1 MADLKGKVAVITG
14 AASGIGLAGVEVFIA
29 AGAKVIAYDRL
40 ITKTANVDYY
50 TTFDNFGVGVLQA
63 TDSIAFLSRDVAEQF
78 AKDGLLARLPL
89 RLGDTRMRIG
99 AIWMRERHMAMEL
112 KLVHMVLRECTQ
124 MIATGE
130 AEAQPPRWP
139 MPFEPQPLHHHE
151 FW

>member
-1 MADLKGKVAVITG
+1 MILSPQGTQIRQHIDAFLTQNAIQI
-14 AASGIGLAGVEVFIA
+14 S
-29 AGAKVIAYDRL
+29 RL
-40 ITKTANVDYY
+40 QVDSSSIM
-50 TTFDNFGVGVLQA
+50 TNVGVLQA

-78 AKDGLLARLPL
+78 ANDGLLARLPL
-89 RLGDTRMRIG
+89 SLSDTRMRIG

-130 AEAQPPRWP
+130 AEAQAPRWP
-139 MPFEPQPLHHHE
+139 MQFEPQPLHHHE